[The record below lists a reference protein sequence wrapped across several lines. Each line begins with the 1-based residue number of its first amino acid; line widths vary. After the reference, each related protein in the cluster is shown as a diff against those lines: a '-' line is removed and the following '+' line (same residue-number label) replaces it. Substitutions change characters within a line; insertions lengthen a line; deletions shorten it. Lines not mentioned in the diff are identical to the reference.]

1 MKKKA
6 ALEKKKQLS
15 AMYWRKRMEKSMKS
29 MKFVSKK
36 IILRPDGVEVIS
48 FVYGYFEKKV

>member
-6 ALEKKKQLS
+6 ALEKKKATLYDVLAQ
-15 AMYWRKRMEKSMKS
+15 KKMEKSMKS

-36 IILRPDGVEVIS
+36 IILRPDGIEVI
-48 FVYGYFEKKV
+48 

>member
-15 AMYWRKRMEKSMKS
+15 AMYWRKKMEKSMKS

-36 IILRPDGVEVIS
+36 IILRPDGIEVIS
-48 FVYGYFEKKV
+48 FFYGYFEKKV